1 MRNGVD
7 KVDCGWIKDSVEQQV
22 KGFGIFSTVSGSHSR
37 SNEIQPV
44 FSKAHQ
50 TDDLFL

>member
-7 KVDCGWIKDSVEQQV
+7 KVDCGWIKDSIEQQE

-37 SNEIQPV
+37 SNEIQLV

-50 TDDLFL
+50 KDIIFL

>member
-22 KGFGIFSTVSGSHSR
+22 KGFGIFFNSLWEPLKV
-37 SNEIQPV
+37 
-44 FSKAHQ
+44 
-50 TDDLFL
+50 

>member
-7 KVDCGWIKDSVEQQV
+7 KVIVAGLKIALNSKQRDLE
-22 KGFGIFSTVSGSHSR
+22 IFPTVSGSHSR

-50 TDDLFL
+50 KDIIFL